1 MRVFKEEQRFTQTW
15 LLIMLM
21 AIVVFPTIKILQ
33 SFINKQ
39 VGLFYFLGIVS
50 LIIAPCALIL
60 IFKLKT
66 RIDENGIHYQ
76 FFPFH
81 LKIKTILWKDIKLA
95 KTRKYKPISE
105 FGGWGLKGGHVF
117 GKRSG
122 IAINVKGNI
131 GIQLVLK
138 NNKKILIGTQ
148 KRVDANSVISRYF
161 G

>member
-15 LLIMLM
+15 LLIMLL
-21 AIVVFPTIKILQ
+21 VVTVFPTIIIVQNL
-33 SFINKQ
+33 INKQ
-39 VGLFYFLGIVS
+39 ISLFYFLGILS

-60 IFKLKT
+60 IFKLNT

-76 FFPFH
+76 FFPIH
-81 LKIKTILWKDIKLA
+81 LKVKTILWKDIKLA
-95 KTRKYKPISE
+95 KTRKYRPISE
-105 FGGWGLKGGHVF
+105 YGGWGLKGGNVF
-117 GKRSG
+117 GKKSG

-138 NNKKILIGTQ
+138 NGKKILIGTQ
-148 KRVDANSVISRYF
+148 KREDAISVIARYF